1 MNNKDLWMKR
11 SPLGSIV
18 TFSVGVRSLLFLN
31 QDTCA
36 AGLLYGGLQVTVTFL
51 PLFTVRFVGC
61 CTKLQSISVNTK
73 CKSLVSLDICS
84 YWILIG
90 FCWFL
95 QHGICWSRNLNGFNK
110 AIHLLEL
117 NSSEFTIPAGRRKAG
132 CDLIVSFWFDASQWY
147 EPSCSLLTFLEKTNT
162 KNILNVILTF
172 RDSFWFCLLFFSS

>member
-18 TFSVGVRSLLFLN
+18 TFSVGVRSRLFLN

-73 CKSLVSLDICS
+73 WKSLISLDICS
-84 YWILIG
+84 YWILLIFTG
-90 FCWFL
+90 MED
-95 QHGICWSRNLNGFNK
+95 LNGFNK

-117 NSSEFTIPAGRRKAG
+117 NSSEFTIPAGSRKAG

-147 EPSCSLLTFLEKTNT
+147 EPSSSLLTFLEKTNT

-172 RDSFWFCLLFFSS
+172 RDSFWFCLLFFPSS